1 MAQPSKKPWTKP
13 GLRHFEKAQD
23 LSAHYICKAT
33 DAEREKL
40 AEMLEQ
46 MQSSR
51 RTRAPMASC
60 ARRHRIENLSGGLRA
75 LQTVCSGSVLS
86 TKTLRVV

>member
-40 AEMLEQ
+40 AKMLE
-46 MQSSR
+46 
-51 RTRAPMASC
+51 
-60 ARRHRIENLSGGLRA
+60 
-75 LQTVCSGSVLS
+75 
-86 TKTLRVV
+86 